1 MKTLEITGEVAGG
14 SLPRLVRSSPH
25 YLEVVGLKCGIRK
38 PWMKEPCGGK
48 LRVEDF
54 RPKGVRGE
62 LRYELHCDKCKE
74 CDPNGWARQDKLIP
88 AAPVAGPRRNARRT
102 ERRARRP
109 FALVIC

>member
-88 AAPVAGPRRNARRT
+88 AALEHFDALPDTANAELSDGRGDRS
-102 ERRARRP
+102 
-109 FALVIC
+109 L